1 VNIKLLPAWL
11 AYETL
16 DVIAAILPP
25 NQNASGAI
33 GNCCCVSS
41 LNRATKNPL
50 NHNININICC

>member
-1 VNIKLLPAWL
+1 VNITASAM

-33 GNCCCVSS
+33 GNCWVTPSS
-41 LNRATKNPL
+41 VRNQSDSRGCDQLIGKGTL
-50 NHNININICC
+50 